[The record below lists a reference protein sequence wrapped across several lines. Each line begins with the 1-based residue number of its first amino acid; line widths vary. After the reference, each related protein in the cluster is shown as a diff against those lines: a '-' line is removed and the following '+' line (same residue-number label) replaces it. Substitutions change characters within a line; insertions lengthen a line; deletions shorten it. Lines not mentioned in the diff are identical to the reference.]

1 MARKILT
8 FEEAYDIISP
18 YLESYLQ
25 CVRKGFADYIRIN
38 EFKNSLDVYSDF
50 AIRTRAGIIH
60 DRICGHI
67 TDKFREEANLIVGE
81 WNQVFA
87 IKFADLIFLRNK
99 KFRHDGKVSNYY
111 TPQHK
116 AFLRQAIIDG
126 FPNEP
131 TFIIGG
137 YIPNDTYTDL
147 KGIYLGCW
155 SADGLEWFTKIGE
168 YVVEQARLVFPE
180 FEDQETKKRTK
191 IKGVSEEK
199 EKKKRTRVK
208 RKPKNDDNE
217 KTGTGDV

>member
-1 MARKILT
+1 MNRRILS
-8 FEEAYDIISP
+8 FEEAQDIISP
-18 YLESYLQ
+18 YLERYLE
-25 CVRKGFADYIRIN
+25 CVRKGFADYIKIN

-67 TDKFREEANLIVGE
+67 TEAFRDEPSLTVGE

-87 IKFADLIFLRNK
+87 VKFADLIFLRNK
-99 KFRHDGKVSNYY
+99 KFRHNGKVSSYY

-116 AFLRQAIIDG
+116 AFLKQAIIDG

-155 SADGLEWFTKIGE
+155 SADGLEWFTKVGE
-168 YVVEQARLVFPE
+168 YVVEQGRLVFPE
-180 FEDQETKKRTK
+180 FEEQETKKRTK
-191 IKGVSEEK
+191 IKDVSEEK
-199 EKKKRTRVK
+199 EKKKRTK
-208 RKPKNDDNE
+208 IKPKGDGND
-217 KTGTGDV
+217 KTGTGNV